1 MLHHFFRQNPRS
13 SSRKKEYD
21 FGDARP
27 IGEGGSGQVMRAI
40 HRGTGKRKDGHG
52 ECVAVK
58 VVRKEAIVEQSEYLK
73 ILHE

>member
-21 FGDARP
+21 FGPTGSLP
-27 IGEGGSGQVMRAI
+27 IGEGGSGQVMRA
-40 HRGTGKRKDGHG
+40 RWNTPQGGGRA
-52 ECVAVK
+52 VAVK
-58 VVRKEAIVEQSEYLK
+58 VVKKEKVAEAGEYLK